1 MWIVRNIPRFPTTY
15 SMCNL
20 CFFLILFLPAWQRC
34 GGCMGT
40 KLEYFGQAN
49 ILTFVKYLTE
59 LLSLYIGGI
68 QNILPI
74 CCGAKIV
81 ENIEILKII

>member
-1 MWIVRNIPRFPTTY
+1 
-15 SMCNL
+15 
-20 CFFLILFLPAWQRC
+20 
-34 GGCMGT
+34 MGT